1 MAFHFSR
8 DTKVFMKFKG
18 TVAGST
24 DALYELPV
32 LDGYSFSQ
40 ATNSSEITLSEAADS
55 AGNSKRGRAMFNDSF
70 APAEWSFSTYMRPTT
85 SGSGNTFATKQHA
98 GNAKTFAV
106 EGPLWAAMSAESYG
120 LGVAATDVQVVAAW
134 EPKTFNFQ
142 NSNKVALGV
151 FDLFFVLGAAKD
163 STSATYDTGTDGV
176 TVYKISDCSI
186 GTASIDFDIEGLAQ
200 VAWSG
205 QGKKISEVAQLNT
218 AAAGTTTKGLID
230 EGISSTSN
238 FIRQKL
244 TSLAIASD
252 VSVGSGA
259 AGFEATAINATTML
273 EGRVYKIA
281 VAGTTDFTVTD
292 VGASSSAVGTI
303 FTRGSVAAIGTGT
316 VFEAKYG
323 AADAT
328 YNVILTGG
336 NISIENSLTYLTPE
350 TLGTVNQPLGHVMGT
365 RNVSGNFTCYLN
377 SAANGSQDLLEDLH
391 EATSTITNSFNMTF
405 SIGGANSPKVAVALP
420 NCHLELPT
428 HSIEDVIS
436 VDVNFHALPADLSS
450 ATASSSANELSIV
463 YSS

>member
-18 TVAGST
+18 TVAGNT

-85 SGSGNTFATKQHA
+85 SGSGDTFVSNQHA
-98 GNAKTFAV
+98 GNGKKFAV
-106 EGPLWAAMSAESYG
+106 EGPLWAAMSAETYG
-120 LGVAATDVQVVAAW
+120 LGVAATDVQAVATW
-134 EPKTFNFQ
+134 EPNAFNFQ

-151 FDLFFVLGAAKD
+151 FDLYFVLGAAKD
-163 STSATYDTGTDGV
+163 TATGLYVTGTEGV

-205 QGKKISEVAQLNT
+205 QGKKIKEVTQLKTTVGATSPAVAGEEST
-218 AAAGTTTKGLID
+218 AKGLIN
-230 EGISSTSN
+230 EGVTSTSN
-238 FIRQKL
+238 YIRQKL
-244 TSLAIASD
+244 TSLAIAYD
-252 VSVGSGA
+252 VSS
-259 AGFEATAINATTML
+259 AT
-273 EGRVYKIA
+273 
-281 VAGTTDFTVTD
+281 
-292 VGASSSAVGTI
+292 
-303 FTRGSVAAIGTGT
+303 GTGT
-316 VFEAKYG
+316 TVDGEAQMT
-323 AADAT
+323 ADTT
-328 YNVILTGG
+328 YNVVLTGG
-336 NISIENSLTYLTPE
+336 NISIENNLTYLTPE
-350 TLGTVNQPLGHVMGT
+350 TLGSVNQPLGHVMGT
-365 RNVSGNFTCYLN
+365 RSVSGNFTCYLN
-377 SAANGSQDLLEDLH
+377 NAANGSMDLLEDLH
-391 EATSTITNSFNMTF
+391 EASDIITNSFNMTF
-405 SIGGANSPKVAVALP
+405 SIGGASNPKVAVALP

-450 ATASSSANELSIV
+450 ATASSSANEMSV
-463 YSS
+463 TYSS